1 MNKREIR
8 KRIEILKR
16 ISLDLDLLTDD
27 RDEEELLAE
36 LEGLIDEVRYFY
48 VEKLDELEQS
58 KNEFVY
64 EYNRFSQVVG

>member
-8 KRIEILKR
+8 ERIKFLKR

-27 RDEEELLAE
+27 KDEEELLAE

-48 VEKLDELEQS
+48 EEKLDELEQS
-58 KNEFVY
+58 KNEFIY

>member
-1 MNKREIR
+1 MNKRESR
-8 KRIEILKR
+8 KRIESLKR
-16 ISLDLDLLTDD
+16 ISLELDLLTDD